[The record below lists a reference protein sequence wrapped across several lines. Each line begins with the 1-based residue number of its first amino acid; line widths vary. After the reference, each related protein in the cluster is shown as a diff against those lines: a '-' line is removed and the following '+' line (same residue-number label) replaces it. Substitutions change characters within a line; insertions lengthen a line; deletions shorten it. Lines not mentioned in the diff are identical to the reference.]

1 MQVLSVSILKY
12 KLLRSDFFKSTTILF
27 YRQFGLSLLQS
38 NSTYIDRNYLSTWK
52 PKSPFNLN
60 KFKVSFFRP
69 ALKPDFPLEVRQRIS
84 KEEKVQVI
92 GLSMTFQYFF
102 SILEFVVK
110 SINILSYW
118 KFLTSALQCWVWLQ
132 EENQVLTPDEKK
144 RL

>member
-1 MQVLSVSILKY
+1 MFILVFVFKYWVWVCIFWNISCVGYRWMILINASVISLNFEIKTPPVW
-12 KLLRSDFFKSTTILF
+12 FFNPLTTTLF

-92 GLSMTFQYFF
+92 GLSMTFQYIFYFF
-102 SILEFVVK
+102 LF
-110 SINILSYW
+110 
-118 KFLTSALQCWVWLQ
+118 
-132 EENQVLTPDEKK
+132 
-144 RL
+144 

>member
-1 MQVLSVSILKY
+1 MQVLSVWILKY
-12 KLLRSDFFKSTTILF
+12 KLLRSDFFNPLTTILF

-92 GLSMTFQYFF
+92 DLSMTFQYIFYFF
-102 SILEFVVK
+102 SSLEFVVK
-110 SINILSYW
+110 SINILSSW
-118 KFLTSALQCWVWLQ
+118 KFLTSALQ
-132 EENQVLTPDEKK
+132 NKF
-144 RL
+144 